1 MTQYVYGKNVV
12 KQLLQDGKPIHEVLI
27 QEGIRDTAL
36 EGEIK
41 KRRIPVKVL
50 GRKKMDQGIA
60 ACIDDYKTWELEEL
74 LESVP
79 QGKQP
84 LLVMLD
90 GLEDPHNLG
99 AILRT
104 CDCIRADGVIIGKHR
119 NVRLTPT
126 VAKVSTGAIDTV
138 KVSVVTNLVQAIKYL
153 KKQGYWV
160 VGTDFENSR
169 DYREG
174 QYDVPLVLVI
184 GSEGFGISSLVKKN
198 CDYCVRL
205 PMEGSVSSLNASVA
219 AGILLY
225 QIHAQRHPL

>member
-50 GRKKMDQGIA
+50 GRKKMDQLLNGNHQGIA

-74 LESVP
+74 LESIP

-99 AILRT
+99 AI
-104 CDCIRADGVIIGKHR
+104 CIFCC
-119 NVRLTPT
+119 
-126 VAKVSTGAIDTV
+126 
-138 KVSVVTNLVQAIKYL
+138 
-153 KKQGYWV
+153 W
-160 VGTDFENSR
+160 
-169 DYREG
+169 
-174 QYDVPLVLVI
+174 
-184 GSEGFGISSLVKKN
+184 
-198 CDYCVRL
+198 
-205 PMEGSVSSLNASVA
+205 M
-219 AGILLY
+219 
-225 QIHAQRHPL
+225 

>member
-1 MTQYVYGKNVV
+1 MD
-12 KQLLQDGKPIHEVLI
+12 QLLNGNH
-27 QEGIRDTAL
+27 
-36 EGEIK
+36 
-41 KRRIPVKVL
+41 
-50 GRKKMDQGIA
+50 QGIA

-74 LESVP
+74 LESIP

-219 AGILLY
+219 TGILLY